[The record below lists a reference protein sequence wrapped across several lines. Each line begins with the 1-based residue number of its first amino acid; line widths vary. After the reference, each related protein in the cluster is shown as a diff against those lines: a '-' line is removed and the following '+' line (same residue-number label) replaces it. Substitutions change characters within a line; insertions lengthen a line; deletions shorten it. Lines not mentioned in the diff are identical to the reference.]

1 MKPVALYMKNFK
13 SYGEDTPVF
22 DFNAF
27 DIVLLTGENG
37 NGKSSIADAI
47 AWCIW
52 GQCKGMTG
60 RGGIDDLV
68 RSGAEDMEVSFT
80 FEEDGNQY
88 KIIRKRDKRR
98 GQSSLD
104 LFIEEGGVFTPI
116 SGNRI
121 DETQSKIQQLIKLDY
136 DTYLCTAYLSQ
147 GKADMFAIKKPNE
160 RKEVLSEILNLS
172 SYDRLAEL
180 AKEERGGLQS
190 EAEILKREVYG
201 LEARVGDEDKVSKAR
216 DMVEEELRTRQ
227 KKEQAIGERLD
238 AYYKTYREKSSLI
251 KSLEGYRGN
260 LERVKEELQQLKKEE
275 AQLLTR
281 IKSYRE
287 VLKREEEIE
296 ISYKRARELS
306 ERENLYREKLQERTT
321 LIRQL
326 DIIDSTIDKKRQEL
340 EYNIKLLQ
348 QEIES
353 EKRKLYRE
361 DKVAKEVKSF
371 SDALKKMVDLEKR
384 LYLMERDVK
393 KNIEE
398 IAALRAREGSLLESL
413 DDLRKRYKDLSG
425 AKSNCPTC
433 YTPLTDSSKANV
445 LKTMAENGKNIQED
459 LENTQNSIRK
469 LDKERKGLEREIDK
483 AKTVLKNKG
492 KVESHLAI
500 MQREL
505 EEAEEA
511 KKRIEALMVKLIPLK
526 ENMADK
532 TYASELLA
540 DKRKLQEEM
549 SKLDYDE
556 DIHRKIRE
564 ELKELAHIGESYQE
578 VQLAKVRLS
587 ADEESINRIRA
598 LIEARESYGIELT
611 TLIGQLEK
619 ATEGIETIKKDIYG
633 LEMEKKKMGDEIRQ
647 LQSKKGALD
656 ERLKQ
661 IEDAKREIKE
671 KKNAILELNREI
683 ELYSTLIEIYG
694 KRGIQ
699 AAIIENAIPELQD
712 ETNRILAKIT
722 DGRLTVEFLTQRDT
736 KAGNT
741 VETLDIKISDGLD
754 TRKYETYSGGEEF
767 RINFAIRIALSKIL
781 ARRAGATVR
790 MLVLDEGF
798 GTLDE
803 KGRERLAQVINA
815 ISDEFEKIIV
825 ITHIQD
831 LKDYFSNQIEV
842 YMTPKGSMFKPL

>member
-371 SDALKKMVDLEKR
+371 SEALKKMVDLEKR